1 MKMAQKK
8 KYKSNAKRI
17 TQNCSTILKMTPYF
31 YGKCISHICFRIFWP
46 KYRKKTN
53 SNFPFSKYHFLRKKN
68 ENFFYLK
75 VLEYFLP
82 RYQFMSLVATF
93 SPFSNLEKENIK
105 GNSMST
111 ILTANNFYLKK
122 HEMAF
127 FSFIYYTLLCCY
139 YSVATIQLGNLRV
152 LMPLRFYVKSY
163 HLIQIWQFHNL
174 T

>member
-1 MKMAQKK
+1 MRRVSVIQYIRGYSHWLYQMYVNWGPLWKWRKK
-8 KYKSNAKRI
+8 KQYKSNAKRI

-46 KYRKKTN
+46 KYRKKPN
-53 SNFPFSKYHFLRKKN
+53 SNFPFSNYHFYEKN
-68 ENFFYLK
+68 GEIFVFFLPESFWIFLAAIPIYEFGGYVFS
-75 VLEYFLP
+75 VLE
-82 RYQFMSLVATF
+82 SG
-93 SPFSNLEKENIK
+93 KENIK

-139 YSVATIQLGNLRV
+139 YTV
-152 LMPLRFYVKSY
+152 
-163 HLIQIWQFHNL
+163 
-174 T
+174 

>member
-1 MKMAQKK
+1 MH
-8 KYKSNAKRI
+8 
-17 TQNCSTILKMTPYF
+17 TILKMTPYF

-46 KYRKKTN
+46 KYRKKPILT
-53 SNFPFSKYHFLRKKN
+53 FHFQTIIFTKKMVKFLF
-68 ENFFYLK
+68 FFYLK
-75 VLEYFLP
+75 VFEYFLP

-139 YSVATIQLGNLRV
+139 YSVVTIQLGNLRV
-152 LMPLRFYVKSY
+152 LMPLRF
-163 HLIQIWQFHNL
+163 
-174 T
+174 